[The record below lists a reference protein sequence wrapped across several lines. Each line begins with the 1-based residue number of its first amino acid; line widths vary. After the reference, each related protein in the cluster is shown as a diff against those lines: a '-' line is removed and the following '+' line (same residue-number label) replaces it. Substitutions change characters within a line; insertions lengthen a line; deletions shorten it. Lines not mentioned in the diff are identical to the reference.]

1 MSCFGLVW
9 KTYEQPPAWIT
20 GNELLRHILGAVSLL
35 PLYLVCACDAYR
47 RQVLIAFHMWVTS
60 ESYEVLGVFG

>member
-1 MSCFGLVW
+1 MKGREADDEIVSCFGLVW

-35 PLYLVCACDAYR
+35 PLVCACEAHK
-47 RQVLIAFHMWVTS
+47 L
-60 ESYEVLGVFG
+60 

>member
-20 GNELLRHILGAVSLL
+20 GNELLRHILGAVSVLRL
-35 PLYLVCACDAYR
+35 HLVYACDSHR
-47 RQVLIAFHMWVTS
+47 P
-60 ESYEVLGVFG
+60 